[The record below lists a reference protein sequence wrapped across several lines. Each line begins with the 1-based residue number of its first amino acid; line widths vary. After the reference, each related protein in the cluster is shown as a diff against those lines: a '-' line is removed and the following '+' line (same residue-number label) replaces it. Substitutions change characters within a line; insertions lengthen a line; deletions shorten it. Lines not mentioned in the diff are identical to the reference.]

1 MIKNKI
7 DYFSYMESAVVLY
20 LNGWADLHN
29 ICRAFEISV
38 EQFFAFLKTRDEIE
52 LEELKNGQH
61 DLQNDGE
68 VGSEFNAKKIKL
80 LTEELTVRSKWNELP
95 RRLEDKS
102 LQIY

>member
-1 MIKNKI
+1 MCKHKI

-38 EQFFAFLKTRDEIE
+38 EQFSAFLKTRDEIE

-61 DLQNDGE
+61 ELQNDGE
-68 VGSEFNAKKIKL
+68 VGSEFNAKKIKH
-80 LTEELTVRSKWNELP
+80 LTEELTIRNKWKELP
-95 RRLEDKS
+95 SRLEDKCS
-102 LQIY
+102 QIY